1 MPAMS
6 LLLRV
11 LLIVSLAFA
20 PAVQAAPTRARVDS
34 DPVPGGSYTTRP
46 ATAGAPHPGR
56 SGPLTPEEREIAR
69 VAWRYFENNTQ
80 SSTGLVNS
88 VDKFPS
94 TTLWDIGSS
103 IAAIVSAHQL
113 GFIGSD
119 EASGR
124 LARMLETLARI
135 ELFRGLCPNKAY
147 NSATAQRVTYNGE
160 PGEIGCSALDV
171 GRLLVWMRIL
181 EQRYPALQP
190 AVRKAVNHWNV
201 ATMVRGGELYGTQ
214 VGADGQVAYLQEGR
228 LGYEEYGAKAFR
240 LWGYDTRKAAAAEP
254 FGLVSIYG
262 VRIPYDA
269 RDPKVLGAHNYVVTE
284 SYALDGIEFGWDEPG
299 DTRSGP
305 FEHTSG
311 WIARAAE
318 RVYLAQQR
326 RFERDGILTARTEHQ
341 LAGAPYFVYD
351 TVFSDGVP
359 WTTITDTG
367 AAHPEFASVAI
378 KGAFGLWAL
387 WQTPYTDKLF
397 AYVRGANDPQR
408 GFFEGL
414 LEKDGSR
421 IEAFTANNNGIIL
434 ETLLYK
440 VEGKLYRSEAL
451 PSPLPTP
458 AVSGRRNR
466 SPPAAAPVQ
475 DISPVAAQ
483 MPTQSAAAL
492 DDNWPPPAASP
503 IIAGALTVPPT
514 SANASHFGRT
524 GPLTETERAMAT
536 AAWHYFAR
544 NTQNRTGLVDAG
556 ENYPSSTLWDTA
568 AVFAAVVSAQQIGLI
583 DRPEAETRLSAMLT
597 SLAKI
602 RRFRDQCPNKA
613 FNTAT
618 LVPTNYSNQPKE
630 IGCSALDLGRA
641 LIWLRIV
648 HNLYPALRPATEAL
662 VDYWNIGMLVRD
674 GTLVG
679 STLQHGDVIA
689 QQEGRLGYE
698 EYAAKG
704 FALWGLQADVA
715 AAPEPYATAEIEGV
729 VVAHDTRDA
738 HNRCGSN
745 HVVTESYALDGIELG
760 WDRADDRQ
768 SGPFTFTDG
777 WIAANAWHVYLAQER
792 RSARTGILTARSEH
806 QLAAAPNFVYDTVF
820 SDGVAWATVDA
831 RGRAV
836 PTGAAVSAKAA
847 LGLWALW
854 PSTYTNR
861 LFDAVASAFDADR
874 GFYEGTLEAGGR
886 IAAFTANNNG
896 IILESLLYKLKG
908 PLIRLA
914 SE

>member
-1 MPAMS
+1 MS

-11 LLIVSLAFA
+11 LLILSLAFA
-20 PAVQAAPTRARVDS
+20 PAAQAASTRPRVD
-34 DPVPGGSYTTRP
+34 DNPVPGGPYATRP
-46 ATAGAPHPGR
+46 ASTGAPHPGR
-56 SGPLTPEEREIAR
+56 HGPLTPEEREIAR

-80 SSTGLVNS
+80 ASTGLVNS

-113 GFIGSD
+113 GFIRPDDS
-119 EASGR
+119 SGR
-124 LARMLETLARI
+124 LARMLDTLARI

-171 GRLLVWMRIL
+171 GRLLVWMRII

-190 AVRKAVNHWNV
+190 AVRKAVAHWNV
-201 ATMVRGGELYGTQ
+201 SSMVRGGELYGTQ
-214 VGADGQVAYLQEGR
+214 VGPDGQVAYLQEGR

-240 LWGYDTRKAAAAEP
+240 LWGYNTRKAAAAEP

-262 VRIPYDA
+262 VRIPDDA

-311 WIARAAE
+311 WIARSAE

-326 RFERDGILTARTEHQ
+326 RFERTGILTARTEHQ

-387 WQTPYTDKLF
+387 WPTPYTDKLF

-408 GFFEGL
+408 GFYEGL

-451 PSPLPTP
+451 TAPRPTP
-458 AVSGRRNR
+458 PLSSRPNR
-466 SPPAAAPVQ
+466 SLPPPPPAEGMPQ
-475 DISPVAAQ
+475 VAAQ
-483 MPTQSAAAL
+483 MPPQPVPASTER
-492 DDNWPPPAASP
+492 WPAADANP
-503 IIAGALTVPPT
+503 IIAGALTVPP
-514 SANASHFGRT
+514 AFAGASHPGRT
-524 GPLTETERAMAT
+524 GPLTETERAMAA
-536 AAWHYFAR
+536 AAWRYFVR

-568 AVFAAVVSAQQIGLI
+568 AGLAAVVSAHQMELIG
-583 DRPEAETRLSAMLT
+583 RPEAETRLSTMLT

-602 RRFRDQCPNKA
+602 RRFRNQCPNKA

-618 LVPTNYSNQPKE
+618 LEPTNYSNQPKE

-648 HNLYPALRPATEAL
+648 HNLYPALRPAAEAL
-662 VDYWNIGMLVRD
+662 VAYWNIGTIVRE

-679 STLQHGDVIA
+679 TTLQRGDVIA

-704 FALWGLQADVA
+704 FQLWGQHTGAA
-715 AAPEPYATAEIEGV
+715 AAPEPYATTRVEGV
-729 VVAHDTRDA
+729 VIAHDARDA
-738 HNRCGSN
+738 HNRGGSN

-760 WDRADDRQ
+760 WDHANDKL

-792 RSARTGILTARSEH
+792 RSVRTGILTARSEH
-806 QLAAAPNFVYDTVF
+806 QLASAPNFVYDTVF

-831 RGRAV
+831 RGRPV
-836 PTGAAVSAKAA
+836 PKGAAVSAKAA

-854 PSTYTNR
+854 PSAYTDR
-861 LFDAVASAFDADR
+861 LFDAVASAFDPER
-874 GFYEGTLEAGGR
+874 GFYEGTLEAGGK

-896 IILESLLYKLKG
+896 IILETLLYKLKG